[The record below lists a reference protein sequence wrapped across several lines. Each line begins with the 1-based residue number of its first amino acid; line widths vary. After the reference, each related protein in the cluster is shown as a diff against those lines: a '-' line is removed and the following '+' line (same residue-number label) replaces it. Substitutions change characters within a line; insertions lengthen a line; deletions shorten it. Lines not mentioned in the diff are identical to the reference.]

1 MSMDL
6 SELQLQIENQ
16 RRVLQELE
24 QELERHA
31 GKPNRSWYRSG
42 FYTSYYIMSGLFLG
56 ALASWVS
63 LAFNIVGAWVAY
75 GDPLRLLRVYATF
88 FGGEAVLTQP
98 GAGVAT
104 LLALILHSATGAVVG
119 APIHVVYSRYVVRS
133 TLGRRLVVGAL
144 LGVVMWVV
152 NFYMLLSWMQPLVS
166 GGTWIVD
173 NIPWW
178 VALLTHVSFTLT
190 MLVFQPFWSFDPG
203 RVQDRQEYHHTVSA
217 TDSRA
222 A

>member
-1 MSMDL
+1 MDL
-6 SELQLQIENQ
+6 SELQLQIERQ
-16 RRVLQELE
+16 RRVLEELE

-31 GKPNRSWYRSG
+31 GKPMKSWYKSG
-42 FYTSYYIMSGLFLG
+42 FYTSYYIMAGLFLG
-56 ALASWVS
+56 ALAAWVS
-63 LAFNIVGAWVAY
+63 LAFNIAGAWIAF

-98 GAGVAT
+98 DAGVAT

-119 APIHVVYSRYVVRS
+119 APIHVVYSRYVMQN
-133 TLGRRLVVGAL
+133 TLSRRLVVGAL
-144 LGVVMWVV
+144 LGVIMWAV
-152 NFYMLLSWMQPLVS
+152 NFHLLLGWLGPLVS

-173 NIPWW
+173 TIPWW

-190 MLVFQPFWSFDPG
+190 MLVLQPYWAFDPG

-217 TDSRA
+217 ADTREA
-222 A
+222 